1 MMGWFY
7 DDGKDIIE
15 ICRVAAYLNN
25 YLQPVLV
32 DFFKELCATFLPDGS
47 NNSSHTVTF
56 LIFLEQSPVKKS
68 PYKIEWVKNK
78 ETDIALCANISET
91 LSPQ

>member
-25 YLQPVLV
+25 LINPTGEFRSVFSVKVSAPAGYLY
-32 DFFKELCATFLPDGS
+32 
-47 NNSSHTVTF
+47 VT
-56 LIFLEQSPVKKS
+56 QKKWRK
-68 PYKIEWVKNK
+68 YDKI
-78 ETDIALCANISET
+78 
-91 LSPQ
+91 